1 MTRLKV
7 LLVQS
12 HLGRSEPG
20 PPVFPLGLCY
30 LATAL
35 TRQSVKIL
43 DLNLWTRREAAE
55 ILARTLVEQEPDVVG
70 LSIRNIDTT
79 QRGDIFYYFREAQP
93 TARLIKQTRPG
104 ALLIAG
110 GAGFSIFPR
119 RIMERIPEFDL
130 GIFLEAEESLPE
142 LLDNLNSP
150 GNVKGVY
157 FRHNGSVVFSGA
169 RALPDFARLPIPR
182 RDREVIDMAAYAR
195 SDGSTIGIQS
205 KRGCCLA
212 CAYCNYP
219 HLSGNQLR
227 LRPPEQVAEEV
238 QVLIG
243 LGVKRFCFV
252 DNIFNVPRPHAE
264 AICRELIRRH
274 LDVEWSAWFEIRNT
288 TVELVELAR
297 RAGCK
302 HFGFSPDAAT
312 DRGLSRLG
320 KGLTEA
326 DLRRSYRVIRESR
339 GVRAG
344 YNFFILPG
352 MSFREI
358 FKTLAQVVWIP
369 LVTQG
374 KARVMGLGWIRIEP
388 DTEIH
393 RRAVAEGNLARD
405 AELLPEQYEALS
417 QLFYCDRAHRRFD
430 AIVVWIFRWVDTG
443 LRPMVKR
450 LLRGRSK
457 FQ

>member
-1 MTRLKV
+1 MKV

-12 HLGRSEPG
+12 HLGRSESG

-30 LATAL
+30 LATVL
-35 TRQSVKIL
+35 TRHTVKIL
-43 DLNLWTRREAAE
+43 DLNLWTRREADE
-55 ILARTLVEQEPDVVG
+55 VLSRTLLEQEPDVVG

-79 QRGDIFYYFREAQP
+79 QRGDIFYYFNEVQP
-93 TARLIKQTRPG
+93 TARLIKRTRPG

-110 GAGFSIFPR
+110 GSGFSIFPR
-119 RIMERIPEFDL
+119 KIMERIPEFDL
-130 GIFLEAEESLPE
+130 GVFLEAEDSLPE
-142 LLDNLNSP
+142 LLDRLDSP
-150 GNVKGVY
+150 GTVKGVY
-157 FRHNGSVVFSGA
+157 FRHNGSVAFSGA

-182 RDREVIDMAAYAR
+182 RDREVIDITAYMR
-195 SDGSTIGIQS
+195 SDGGNIGIQS

-227 LRPPEQVAEEV
+227 MRAPEQVADEV
-238 QVLIG
+238 QGLLG
-243 LGVKRFCFV
+243 LGVRRFCFV

-264 AICRELIRRH
+264 AVCRELIRRN
-274 LDVEWSAWFEIRNT
+274 LDVEWSAWFEVKNT
-288 TVELVELAR
+288 TRELVELAR

-320 KGLTEA
+320 KGITES
-326 DLRRSYRVIRESR
+326 DLKRSYRVIRESH
-339 GVRAG
+339 GIRAG

-358 FKTLAQVVWIP
+358 FKTLTQVVWIP
-369 LVTQG
+369 LVTKG

-388 DTEIH
+388 DTEIY
-393 RRAVAEGNLARD
+393 RRAVAEGSLAKD
-405 AELLPEQYEALS
+405 AELLPEQHEALS
-417 QLFYCDRAHRRFD
+417 RLFYYDRAHRRFD
-430 AIVVWIFRWVDTG
+430 TIVAWLFRWLDTR
-443 LRPMVKR
+443 LRPIIKR
-450 LLRGRSK
+450 FVRKSRSP
-457 FQ
+457 